1 MVPPLVSA
9 RAAYSW
15 DIEDRYYIGVVII
28 TFTGVADDEHHG
40 VSDRFFGYVFAET
53 RGASVLWQR
62 LDRLRTPRMEVG
74 HIGCKWARSGQ
85 ASFIMSRYT
94 LRQRA
99 WRTDVD

>member
-1 MVPPLVSA
+1 MTAKRVPPTSPDVA
-9 RAAYSW
+9 VYSRNTK
-15 DIEDRYYIGVVII
+15 DRYYIGVVII

-40 VSDRFFGYVFAET
+40 VPDRFFGYVFAET

-74 HIGCKWARSGQ
+74 HIGCEWARSGH

-94 LRQRA
+94 LR
-99 WRTDVD
+99 WD